1 MNRRITPRPTNQAGS
16 PQIGTPQADRR
27 FLTSPLR
34 GGAQSIFSRLTFA
47 LVLLSSSL
55 VGQKLYAQ
63 EPQQWPQDDPS
74 PQDNSDQSQAPGYAD
89 PQFQQVPQGYPQQ
102 GYPQQGYPQQGY
114 PQGYPQQ
121 GYQPQYPPP
130 AYGQPQYAQPQY
142 AQAQPMDQ
150 GQPMAQVQPMNADQL
165 EQLVAPIAL
174 YPDAVLAQILAAATY
189 PAQVASADQ
198 WLRGMGYAPPEQ
210 IAADASAQTGWDP
223 SIKALTAYPQVLSM
237 MDQNL
242 QWTTALGNAYYNQ
255 PQDLLQTVQVL
266 RERAQQAGNLQ
277 STPQEQVMQSQ
288 GYIALA
294 PANPDVVY
302 VPTYNPWAV
311 YGAPIAPYPNYSPL
325 GAFGSVLG
333 TAVQYGLGFGVS
345 AFMHTPFGLLSW
357 GLDWLANA
365 ILFNH
370 SNYYSHSMS
379 VRDWGLPHGGP
390 RAFGRGGDWARN
402 GSRYG
407 GGYGFRNQQGLNRV
421 DGRSPIARSGQG
433 FDNRYQGGVNRGS
446 NFGAA
451 RSGPDNRY
459 QDNRYQASANRG
471 YSGYGNSYG
480 APRSAFP
487 QQGAYG
493 RAQAPIERTQPQF
506 GNRAQSF
513 AGRPQTF
520 AGNEP
525 RSVAG
530 SAFNQR
536 SYRWVWVWWR
546 QEHGLCSARAGLPR
560 AYTELRQSGIQQW
573 TPG

>member
-1 MNRRITPRPTNQAGS
+1 MAAQHGLRLAR
-16 PQIGTPQADRR
+16 ADRCGV
-27 FLTSPLR
+27 T
-34 GGAQSIFSRLTFA
+34 
-47 LVLLSSSL
+47 
-55 VGQKLYAQ
+55 
-63 EPQQWPQDDPS
+63 
-74 PQDNSDQSQAPGYAD
+74 
-89 PQFQQVPQGYPQQ
+89 
-102 GYPQQGYPQQGY
+102 
-114 PQGYPQQ
+114 
-121 GYQPQYPPP
+121 
-130 AYGQPQYAQPQY
+130 
-142 AQAQPMDQ
+142 
-150 GQPMAQVQPMNADQL
+150 
-165 EQLVAPIAL
+165 
-174 YPDAVLAQILAAATY
+174 
-189 PAQVASADQ
+189 
-198 WLRGMGYAPPEQ
+198 
-210 IAADASAQTGWDP
+210 AQTGWDP
-223 SIKALTAYPQVLSM
+223 SVKALTAYPQVLSM

-277 STPQEQVMQSQ
+277 STPQEQVMQSP

-325 GAFGSVLG
+325 GALGSVLG

-345 AFMHTPFGLLSW
+345 AFMHTPFGLDW

-370 SNYYSHSMS
+370 SNYYSHSVSM
-379 VRDWGLPHGGP
+379 RDWGLPHGGP

-446 NFGAA
+446 NFGAR

-459 QDNRYQASANRG
+459 QDNRYKASANRD

-480 APRSAFP
+480 AHAAPSRNRVPMAVPRPRSR
-487 QQGAYG
+487 G
-493 RAQAPIERTQPQF
+493 RSRSSATAPSPLQAGHRPLPAM
-506 GNRAQSF
+506 NRALSPGQTSTSGPTVGMGMVAAEAWVMQRPRRPTARLHRTSAIGDSAVDARVTPLPETSPSPSTPAASTSSAVAIAHRTMAAVTAM
-513 AGRPQTF
+513 AGAGIALQAVTPWRTF
-520 AGNEP
+520 RCGGHS
-525 RSVAG
+525 RG
-530 SAFNQR
+530 G
-536 SYRWVWVWWR
+536 
-546 QEHGLCSARAGLPR
+546 H
-560 AYTELRQSGIQQW
+560 SGGQ
-573 TPG
+573 GHHR